1 MLQHIK
7 VLLDR
12 KKEEEKEKNTMLNRL
27 DHMESVLDELDCMIA
42 RDEQGVHPTAYLSRL
57 NKMKAQSEM
66 YRHRIGQAR
75 DAIKLKDMER
85 ANCIV
90 EVMTHM
96 CNTLHDD
103 AVRIEKQKEEDYEI
117 ARCKK

>member
-7 VLLDR
+7 ALLDR
-12 KKEEEKEKNTMLNRL
+12 KREEEKEKSTMLNKL
-27 DHMESVLDELDCMIA
+27 DHMESVLDELDGMIA
-42 RDEQGVHPTAYLSRL
+42 RDEQGEHQAAYLSRL

-66 YRHRIGQAR
+66 YRHRIEQAR

-96 CNTLHDD
+96 SNTLHDD
-103 AVRIEKQKEEDYEI
+103 ATRIEKQKEEEHEI